1 MLLVILGDNTT
12 HAKKVVLVSMNYIF
26 SVTYNKRSILNIT
39 ISPLQGCRS
48 YSGFVPDLQA
58 VRETDETAG
67 QETHSPRA
75 KIRQPQAR
83 IRSM

>member
-1 MLLVILGDNTT
+1 M

-26 SVTYNKRSILNIT
+26 SVTYNKRSILNNTNT